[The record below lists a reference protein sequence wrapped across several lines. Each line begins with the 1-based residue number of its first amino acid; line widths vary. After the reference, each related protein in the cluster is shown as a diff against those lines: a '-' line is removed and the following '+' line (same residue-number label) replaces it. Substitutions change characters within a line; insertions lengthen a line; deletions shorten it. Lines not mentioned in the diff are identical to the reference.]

1 MGLIDKLKTVGT
13 PFGFG
18 GAKPTPTTTAGKNDP
33 QTFFEG
39 SSFDLDGQTPTK
51 YSDTAPENQGGRV

>member
-1 MGLIDKLKTVGT
+1 MGLLDMLKNVGT

-18 GAKPTPTTTAGKNDP
+18 GAKPTPTTTAGENNP

-39 SSFDLDGQTPTK
+39 SSLDLDGQTPTK
-51 YSDTAPENQGGRV
+51 YSDTAP